1 MKTLTLCAL
10 MTLSLSMTACGDRDV
25 EPVEPATPEA
35 AITPAPVDAAPATTT
50 DPAMTPAPTNG
61 GACEGLTGQ
70 ALTDCLNRAGPT
82 SAPPTTTDPAT
93 TEPTLTDPTPTNDT
107 GASGEPAT
115 PPQT

>member
-10 MTLSLSMTACGDRDV
+10 MTLSLSLAACADRDA
-25 EPVEPATPEA
+25 ERVEPAMPDA
-35 AITPAPVDAAPATTT
+35 ATTPAPMDTAPTTATDPATT
-50 DPAMTPAPTNG
+50 PPMNS

-93 TEPTLTDPTPTNDT
+93 TEPTLTDPTTTNDT
-107 GASGEPAT
+107 GASTDPVT
-115 PPQT
+115 PPQS